1 MILVVVAAA
10 LAEAAGNGFRGVS
23 LGAGSVGVV
32 GIDVRLND
40 GEQAD

>member
-1 MILVVVAAA
+1 MILVVVATA
-10 LAEAAGNGFRGVS
+10 LAEASDNGFRGVS
-23 LGAGSVGVV
+23 LGAGWVRVV